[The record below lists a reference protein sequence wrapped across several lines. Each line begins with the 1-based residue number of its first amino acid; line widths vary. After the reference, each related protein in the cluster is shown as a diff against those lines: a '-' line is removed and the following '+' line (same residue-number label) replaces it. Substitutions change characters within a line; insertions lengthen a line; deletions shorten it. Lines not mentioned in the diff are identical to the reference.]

1 MGIGHRYQDNTP
13 FLKTYAVYLREREIN
28 FVTSV
33 TVDYTSNINSSSAKE
48 MMVILLMAA
57 TIIEDPRLRNR
68 TDIFEDREEAGDHLA
83 RSLESIRGQDAI
95 VLAIPSGGLPIGLA
109 ISSHLDLPFDL
120 LIIRK
125 IPIPGNTEAGF
136 GAISLEGD
144 VMLNDS
150 MVRMLGLTREEIEE
164 LAKPVREELKA
175 RNRIFREDRPWP
187 DLKGKVVILADDGL
201 ASGYTMMTAARMVRR
216 RGPEKIAVAV
226 PTASLHTINLV
237 AEAVDM
243 IVCPN
248 IRTGSYFAV
257 AEAYK
262 NWYDLSREEVVDLL
276 RRYNFLSGKAE

>member
-1 MGIGHRYQDNTP
+1 
-13 FLKTYAVYLREREIN
+13 
-28 FVTSV
+28 
-33 TVDYTSNINSSSAKE
+33 

-57 TIIEDPRLRNR
+57 TIIEDSRLRNR
-68 TDIFEDREEAGDHLA
+68 TDIFEDRDEAGYYLA
-83 RSLESIRGQDAI
+83 RSLESFRGQNAI
-95 VLAIPSGGLPIGLA
+95 VLAIPSGGVPVGLA
-109 ISSHLDLPFDL
+109 ISSQLDLPFDL

-144 VMLNDS
+144 MMLNDP
-150 MVRMLGLTREEIEE
+150 MVRMLELTEKEIEE

-216 RGPEKIAVAV
+216 RGPEKIVVAV
-226 PTASLHTINLV
+226 PTASLHTISLV
-237 AEAVDM
+237 AEVVDM

-257 AEAYK
+257 ADAYR
-262 NWYDLSREEVVDLL
+262 NWYDLSREDVVDLV
-276 RRYNFLSGKAE
+276 RRHKFLSGKAD